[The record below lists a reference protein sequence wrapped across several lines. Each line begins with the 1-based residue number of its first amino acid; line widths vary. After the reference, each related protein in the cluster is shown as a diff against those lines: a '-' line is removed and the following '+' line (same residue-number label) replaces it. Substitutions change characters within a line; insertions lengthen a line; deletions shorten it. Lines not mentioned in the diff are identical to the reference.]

1 MNDTIT
7 LPVVPLRNAV
17 LFPGVSFPISAGRAG
32 TLRAIETAMKTPD
45 RRVFAVMQ
53 REDVEGV
60 TAEGLHSIGA
70 IATIG
75 SLQRGLGAARLVL
88 EGRQRAMS
96 IRVTQKDG
104 MMEAAVRPTD
114 EMPPLDA
121 KDP

>member
-1 MNDTIT
+1 MPCVEVSMSETLTTLT

-32 TLRAIETAMKTPD
+32 TLRAIETAMKTPE

-53 REDVEGV
+53 HEDVEGV
-60 TAEGLHSIGA
+60 APEGLYTIGT

-88 EGRQRAMS
+88 EGRQRGMS
-96 IRVTQKDG
+96 VRVVQKGG
-104 MMEAAVRPTD
+104 M
-114 EMPPLDA
+114 
-121 KDP
+121 